1 MEVLLQSYN
10 TVLQPTIKS
19 CCFLVVLWTNFPKG
33 FHYLM
38 CKKLLFVKYKNKHVK
53 NGDEPTFRS
62 LQDAIVKVTF
72 IVRIM
77 NSASINDCH
86 TFT

>member
-19 CCFLVVLWTNFPKG
+19 FCFFVVLWTNFPKG

-38 CKKLLFVKYKNKHVK
+38 CKKLL
-53 NGDEPTFRS
+53 
-62 LQDAIVKVTF
+62 LL
-72 IVRIM
+72 
-77 NSASINDCH
+77 
-86 TFT
+86 

>member
-19 CCFLVVLWTNFPKG
+19 CCFLVVLRTNFPKG
-33 FHYLM
+33 FNYLM

-62 LQDAIVKVTF
+62 LHDAIVKVTF
-72 IVRIM
+72 IVRIT
-77 NSASINDCH
+77 NSASINNCH
-86 TFT
+86 TLT